1 MPEEGSIFLYYSE
14 PGAQALSEF
23 ASRFVKQPRSVFM
36 SSNNSILAQMR
47 DVILSTDEGIKS
59 FEKGDIEIKP
69 LGEIAKIFSDISD
82 LPARRS
88 ASVDEQS
95 VLIAIALQET
105 KLSPRYKEVM
115 HLNGFHNALVNT
127 LSTIRKYQISYDA
140 MSLLK
145 GAISDV
151 SDIAYAF
158 DNVLEKHGYTT
169 LTTRIAN
176 LIKSPSLKPKEMQ
189 NIFWAGEQE
198 WCPIFISFAKW
209 LRSLGIHL
217 HILLEKHPFIP
228 DFYLQST
235 FVTNAFPDAKIIEIK
250 THREG
255 QDPLGKGEWKGFSP
269 RNIKKLLTADNILET
284 EWAIRLGLEKY
295 QPNEMVVFCRSLND
309 YAHLL
314 YSTASRFGISLK
326 MNQQMPLLTNP
337 FAKLCLNAL
346 KACENGNIQHVANI
360 ADSGFSGIPPNLR
373 EHVVQEIRKC
383 AQADDPWIELH
394 TKATDEENEVP
405 LWFSELVSW
414 REEALTKVYKMA
426 DWIRYFNRLIAV
438 MPWLDFSVIA
448 DRNSF
453 PRNES
458 AQNAMIR
465 ALNLSALKNPNS
477 PMRFR
482 DFVNTAERAWSNTAT
497 YERTKGDLKVV
508 TNVSEIGNAQCVIA
522 LGMVESTFPA
532 RRTEDPILLDKHRLQ
547 INELNDNYRLPLST
561 QIARKERNE
570 FHRLLYASDNLILCA
585 PREKMDQ
592 VEIESSYLLELSDS
606 RTDIETIE
614 KTYGQRFPAPT
625 KSLHTHDLL
634 ASLNWFAS
642 DENIELIESVKQ
654 GLNEETKSIYES
666 ISRSVA
672 NSENEVLNDNQIIYR
687 VSSLPSSMRFAHLR
701 SLRNCPFQYLASAIL
716 NIKPR
721 KDAQIWPRLKHVLQD
736 ADTSHVKSAEEH
748 FEILKARLKQEIS
761 TLRGEYPQDLL
772 DLLSLSG
779 ERLLQSF
786 VEREW
791 QARESWGIT
800 PVKNNLGLEE
810 AGIRSSFIMNLS
822 TNKSNSE
829 TSTRKLKIVLHE
841 LVDYL
846 YSYNQ
851 KLFPMILD
859 KIPTYNTND
868 PDSEINDEV
877 FFEIGLLL
885 SLGRD
890 NTNLIPMAMVDDIRA
905 ETRQL
910 YVFPGNTQ
918 AQNFAQN
925 SKLKVVKKRMGMNEV
940 SRGVWEDTKRLI
952 EKAISGKIRPTPGKH
967 CVYCGYASLCR
978 KSEFAKRFA
987 QLTSEEDE

>member
-14 PGAQALSEF
+14 PGAQALREF
-23 ASRFVKQPRSVFM
+23 ASRFIKQPRSVFI
-36 SSNNSILAQMR
+36 SSNNAVLAQMR
-47 DVILSTDEGIKS
+47 DIMLSTEEGIKS

-88 ASVDEQS
+88 ASLDEQS
-95 VLIAIALQET
+95 VFVAITLQET
-105 KLSPRYKEVM
+105 NLSPRYQEVM
-115 HLNGFHNALVNT
+115 HLDGFHNALANT
-127 LSTIRKYQISYDA
+127 LSTIRKYEISYDA
-140 MSLLK
+140 MGLLK
-145 GAISDV
+145 GPISDL
-151 SDIAYAF
+151 SDIAYGF
-158 DNVLEKHGYTT
+158 DSVLEKHGYTT
-169 LTTRIAN
+169 LTTRIAK

-217 HILLEKHPFIP
+217 HILLEEHPFIP
-228 DFYLQST
+228 EFYLQSK
-235 FVTNAFPDAKIIEIK
+235 FVTNAFPDAEMIKIGIQ
-250 THREG
+250 REG
-255 QDPLGKGEWKGFSP
+255 RNPLGKGDWKGFLPKS
-269 RNIKKLLTADNILET
+269 IKKLLTADNILET
-284 EWAIRLGLEKY
+284 EWAIRLGLQEY
-295 QPNEMVVFCRSLND
+295 QPNEIVVFCRSLND

-314 YSTASRFGISLK
+314 YSTASRFGFSLK

-346 KACENGNIQHVANI
+346 KACDNGNIQHVANI

-373 EHVVQEIRKC
+373 EHVIQEIRKC
-383 AQADDPWIELH
+383 AQANDPWIELH
-394 TKATDEENEVP
+394 TKATNEENEVP

-414 REEALTKVYKMA
+414 REEALSKVYKMA

-448 DRNSF
+448 DRNSI

-458 AQNAMIR
+458 AQNSMIR
-465 ALNLSALKNPNS
+465 ALNLSALKNPNA

-482 DFVNTAERAWSNTAT
+482 EFVNTAERAWSNAET

-561 QIARKERNE
+561 QIAWEERNE
-570 FHRLLYASDNLILCA
+570 FHRLLHASDNLILCA

-606 RTDIETIE
+606 RNDAEIIE
-614 KTYGQRFPAPT
+614 KTYGQRFPAPS

-634 ASLNWFAS
+634 ASLNWFSS
-642 DENIELIESVKQ
+642 DENFELIESVKQ
-654 GLNEETKSIYES
+654 GLDKETKSMYES
-666 ISRSVA
+666 ISNSVA
-672 NSENEVLNDNQIIYR
+672 NSENENLNDSEIINR
-687 VSSLPSSMRFAHLR
+687 VSALPSSMRFDHLR
-701 SLRNCPFQYLASAIL
+701 FLRNCSFQYLASAIL

-721 KDAQIWPRLKHVLQD
+721 KEAQIWSRLKNILKDTD
-736 ADTSHVKSAEEH
+736 ASHAKNAEEH
-748 FEILKARLKQEIS
+748 FESLKIKLKQEVS
-761 TLRGEYPQDLL
+761 NLRGEYPQDLL

-791 QARESWGIT
+791 QARENWGIKT
-800 PVKNNLGLEE
+800 VKSNLDLND
-810 AGIRSSFIMNLS
+810 AGIRSSFIMDIS
-822 TNKSNSE
+822 ANKANGE
-829 TSTRKLKIVLHE
+829 TSTQKLKIVFHE

-846 YSYNQ
+846 YSYNG
-851 KLFPMILD
+851 KLFPMLMD
-859 KIPTYNTND
+859 KIPNYNIND
-868 PDSEINDEV
+868 PDSEIKDEV

-885 SLGRD
+885 SLGKN
-890 NTNLIPMAMVDDIRA
+890 NTNLLPMAMVDDIRG

-910 YVFPGNTQ
+910 YVFPGSTQ
-918 AQNFAQN
+918 THNFTSNA
-925 SKLKVVKKRMGMNEV
+925 KLKVVKKRMGLNDV

-952 EKAISGKIRPTPGKH
+952 EKATSGTVRPTPGEH

-987 QLTSEEDE
+987 QLKSEEGE

>member
-1 MPEEGSIFLYYSE
+1 MPEAGNVFLYHSE

-23 ASRFVKQPRSVFM
+23 ASRFIKQPRSVFI
-36 SSNNSILAQMR
+36 SSNNSVLAQVR
-47 DVILSTDEGIKS
+47 DVIFSTDEGIKS

-88 ASVDEQS
+88 ASLDEQS
-95 VLIAIALQET
+95 VLVAIALQET
-105 KLSPRYKEVM
+105 KLSQRYKAVM

-127 LSTIRKYQISYDA
+127 LSTIRKHEISYDA

-145 GAISDV
+145 GAISDL
-151 SDIAYAF
+151 SDIAYVF
-158 DNVLEKHGYTT
+158 DNVLDKHGYTT
-169 LTTRIAN
+169 LTTRITN

-189 NIFWAGEQE
+189 NIFWTGELE
-198 WCPIFISFAKW
+198 WYPIFISFAKW

-217 HILLEKHPFIP
+217 HILLEKHSFIP
-228 DFYLQST
+228 DFYLQSK
-235 FVTNAFPDAKIIEIK
+235 FVTDAFPDAEMIEIGIQ
-250 THREG
+250 REG
-255 QDPLGKGEWKGFSP
+255 QNPLGKGDWKGFSP

-326 MNQQMPLLTNP
+326 MHQQMPLLTNP
-337 FAKLCLNAL
+337 FAKLCSNAL
-346 KACENGNIQHVANI
+346 KACESGNIQHVANI
-360 ADSGFSGIPPNLR
+360 ADSGFSGISPNLR

-394 TKATDEENEVP
+394 TKATNEENKVP

-414 REEALTKVYKMA
+414 REEALTKAYKMA
-426 DWIRYFNRLIAV
+426 DWIRYFNRLIAA

-448 DRNSF
+448 DRNSI

-482 DFVNTAERAWSNTAT
+482 DFVNIAERAWSNAET

-508 TNVSEIGNAQCVIA
+508 TNVAEIGNTRCVIA

-532 RRTEDPILLDKHRLQ
+532 RRTEDPILLDKHRLR
-547 INELNDNYRLPLST
+547 INELNDHYRLPLST
-561 QIARKERNE
+561 QIAREERNE
-570 FHRLLYASDNLILCA
+570 FHRLLHASDNLILCA
-585 PREKMDQ
+585 PRENMDQ
-592 VEIESSYLLELSDS
+592 VEIESSYLLEISDS
-606 RTDIETIE
+606 RNDTVTIE
-614 KTYGQRFPAPT
+614 KTYGQRFPAPSS
-625 KSLHTHDLL
+625 SLHTHDLL
-634 ASLNWFAS
+634 ASLNWFAR
-642 DENIELIESVKQ
+642 DENFELIESVKQ
-654 GLNEETKSIYES
+654 KLDEETKLIYES
-666 ISRSVA
+666 ISKSVA
-672 NSENEVLNDNQIIYR
+672 NSENEALNDNQIIYR

-701 SLRNCPFQYLASAIL
+701 SLSNCSFQYLASAIL

-721 KDAQIWPRLKHVLQD
+721 KDAQIWSRLKRILQD
-736 ADTSHVKSAEEH
+736 ADTSNAKNPEEH
-748 FEILKARLKQEIS
+748 FEILKVRLNQEIT
-761 TLRGEYPQDLL
+761 TLRGEYPQDSL

-791 QARESWGIT
+791 QARENWGIK
-800 PVKNNLGLEE
+800 PVKNNLDLSQ
-810 AGIRSSFIMNLS
+810 AGIRSSFVMNLS
-822 TNKSNSE
+822 SSKSNGE
-829 TSTRKLKIVLHE
+829 TSTCKLKIVFYE

-846 YSYNQ
+846 YSYNE
-851 KLFPMILD
+851 KLFPMIMD
-859 KIPTYNTND
+859 KIPAYNIND

-890 NTNLIPMAMVDDIRA
+890 NTNLMPMVMVDDIRA

-918 AQNFAQN
+918 SQNFTQN
-925 SKLKVVKKRMGMNEV
+925 SKLKVVKKRTGINDI

-952 EKAISGKIRPTPGKH
+952 EKAISGKIRPTPGRH

-987 QLTSEEDE
+987 QLKSEENE